1 MDWITEHAL
10 QIIVALSAA
19 IAAYLNNRK
28 KDKSGEPAD
37 YDGDGVPDNRPEAR
51 PMHGGQDPEE
61 EDRTRRIQEEI
72 RRKIAERR
80 AGGGQQVP
88 PPLVAPRPVASPL
101 PEILTRRY
109 ETPAPKPAPPP
120 LPSRAKA
127 LQAARDAE
135 VLERQR
141 ALEEQMRELETRR
154 EQARRRAA
162 EATAMTGNT
171 VSGAVGSGARV
182 GGESLLADLHNP
194 ESLRRAIVLR
204 EVLGTP
210 VGLR

>member
-1 MDWITEHAL
+1 ML

-28 KDKSGEPAD
+28 KEKNGEPAD
-37 YDGDGVPDNRPEAR
+37 YDGDGLPDNRPPAG
-51 PMHGGQDPEE
+51 PLQGGQDPEE
-61 EDRTRRIQEEI
+61 AERTRRIQEEI

-80 AGGGQQVP
+80 AGGGQPVP
-88 PPLVAPRPVASPL
+88 PPLAAPRPVASPL
-101 PEILTRRY
+101 PEVLTRRF
-109 ETPAPKPAPPP
+109 ETPPP
-120 LPSRAKA
+120 LPGRARA

-141 ALEEQMRELETRR
+141 TLEDQMRALEAKREH
-154 EQARRRAA
+154 AKRRAA
-162 EATAMTGNT
+162 ESEAMSGDTF
-171 VSGAVGSGARV
+171 SGAASSVARA
-182 GGESLLADLHNP
+182 GGGSLLADLHHP
-194 ESLRRAIVLR
+194 ESLRRAFVLR